1 MREMK
6 DSGVEWIGEIP
17 KDWGIIQIKKLLV
30 ARDGGS
36 WGEEPQEDQLDRIC
50 YRVADFDF
58 SRLAI
63 VSDAEFTIRNYS
75 QPIIDKLSL
84 ERGDI
89 LVEKSGGGD
98 KTPVGRAVF
107 FDKDEPALFAN
118 FIERLRVA
126 TETSPRYFFY
136 VWIALYLTGVTNNYI
151 KQTTGI
157 QNLDIKSLVSSVYVP
172 SFDLNLQYRIADNI
186 DTKCAQIDRAIARQQ
201 EVIEKLKEYKLSVI
215 TEAVTKGLNPDV
227 PMKDSGIEWIGEIP
241 EHWEVSALK
250 NYIDVLPGYA
260 FSSLDFDIENGIPL
274 LRGVNVTPNG
284 LRWDDVVYWN
294 KSISDELE
302 PFALCKNDIVFG
314 LDRPWINEGT
324 RITIISENDL
334 PCLLL
339 QRVCRIRATEDL
351 DFRIAYYWLGSTMF
365 QNIVSLATTGVSVP
379 HISTRQIGNYIIA
392 VPPKMEQKQICEYLD
407 SSCSK
412 IDNNVIQKSGII
424 NKLTEYKKSLI
435 YEVVTGKREV

>member
-17 KDWGIIQIKKLLV
+17 IDWKIIQIKKLLA

-63 VSDAEFTIRNYS
+63 VSDAEFTIRNYT

-136 VWIALYLTGVTNNYI
+136 VWIALYLTGFTNNYI

-172 SFDLNLQYRIADNI
+172 SFDLNLQYRIADYL
-186 DTKCAQIDRAIARQQ
+186 DTKCAQIDRTIARQQ

-227 PMKDSGIEWIGEIP
+227 PMKDSGIEWIGEMP
-241 EHWEVSALK
+241 EHWETVKLK
-250 NYIDVLPGYA
+250 FLLSQIIDCPHETPNYNPEGEYYVIRTADQDFGYLR
-260 FSSLDFDIENGIPL
+260 STDDMYRLDKEEYVNRTRRLSLDE
-274 LRGVNVTPNG
+274 
-284 LRWDDVVYWN
+284 
-294 KSISDELE
+294 
-302 PFALCKNDIVFG
+302 NDIVYGREGERWG
-314 LDRPWINEGT
+314 LACLVPETARYCLGQRMMQFRCDT
-324 RITIISENDL
+324 AKFL
-334 PCLLL
+334 PFFAMWALNSKNVYL
-339 QRVCRIRATEDL
+339 QGMVDT
-351 DFRIAYYWLGSTMF
+351 FGST
-365 QNIVSLATTGVSVP
+365 SP
-379 HISTRQIGNYIIA
+379 HVNISTIRDYSIPLPELI
-392 VPPKMEQKQICEYLD
+392 EQKQIAEYLCEF
-407 SSCSK
+407 SLK
-412 IDNNVIQKSGII
+412 LEQAIKTKQALIE
-424 NKLTEYKKSLI
+424 KLTEYKKSLV